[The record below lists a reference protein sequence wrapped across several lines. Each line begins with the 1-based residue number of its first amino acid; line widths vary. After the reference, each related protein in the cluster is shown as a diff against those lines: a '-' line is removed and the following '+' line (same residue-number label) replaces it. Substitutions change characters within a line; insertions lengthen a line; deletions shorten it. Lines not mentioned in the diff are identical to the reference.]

1 MSQQGVLMGDG
12 GENPAGNDAMSTSG
26 DSVNQNMPPP
36 PLGGEDV
43 GGSLA
48 PQDNVLPGGS
58 TFGSVPL
65 LEAGSQAEE
74 QEETGLVPF
83 EQVARGAICFGPIDL
98 SPSFEPTQ
106 QPVGSQMGGSGG
118 TAASASVA
126 AAASVL
132 THTALNAAQQSAIAG
147 QQAQHASRQSA
158 IAGQQAQHASEQSA
172 AAGQHAQEAYN
183 VGASALR
190 QTTALRDETS

>member
-1 MSQQGVLMGDG
+1 MSTRGAMN
-12 GENPAGNDAMSTSG
+12 GEGAGNAAGNDAMSTSG

-65 LEAGSQAEE
+65 LEAGPQAEG
-74 QEETGLVPF
+74 QEETSLVPF

-147 QQAQHASRQSA
+147 QQAQQASPAKCNRWA
-158 IAGQQAQHASEQSA
+158 TSA
-172 AAGQHAQEAYN
+172 ACKCAKCSRRAACSGGIQCGCLSIAAN
-183 VGASALR
+183 KC
-190 QTTALRDETS
+190 TAR